1 VQLFFAF
8 LGSMIPEQFQDLIP
22 SALVMFFIWS
32 VPICQA
38 AACFV
43 AIRYIQRNPDK
54 QKQGVI
60 CLVIALIFFTAN
72 SIFSTLLT
80 GMANWDTSHF
90 G

>member
-1 VQLFFAF
+1 MVYYALTDGSGNFTIANLTSVSGYGSVFARS
-8 LGSMIPEQFQDLIP
+8 LLL
-22 SALVMFFIWS
+22 ALV
-32 VPICQA
+32 A
-38 AACFV
+38 T
-43 AIRYIQRNPDK
+43 
-54 QKQGVI
+54 VI